1 MSHLTLTKL
10 WIKVTLLSHFKNKET
25 ITQKRYLTWLKS
37 ASSLVA
43 EHRCKLQ
50 SPFSCWRW
58 AGNLLVVSGG
68 NLIWTGSNLTL
79 IHKFVFQQSLGIDY
93 ILQLYPNSLMMQL
106 ATCMPIMA
114 LCSVFLCAG
123 FTLRKLCSQEAR
135 WPQPPWEDLHQTK
148 TGQEFQNKPQIES
161 YCPLSFVISP
171 TLSQP
176 LGNEIC
182 QLVVSGSPAHLWR
195 GDGFWFIWTTWTRV
209 GKE

>member
-1 MSHLTLTKL
+1 MY
-10 WIKVTLLSHFKNKET
+10 V
-25 ITQKRYLTWLKS
+25 TWLKP

-50 SPFSCWRW
+50 RPFSCWRW

-68 NLIWTGSNLTL
+68 NLIWTGSKLTL
-79 IHKFVFQQSLGIDY
+79 THKFVFQQSLGIDY
-93 ILQLYPNSLMMQL
+93 ILQLDPNSLMMQL
-106 ATCMPIMA
+106 ATCMPTRA

-148 TGQEFQNKPQIES
+148 TSQEFQKKPQNES

-195 GDGFWFIWTTWTRV
+195 GDGFWFIWSTWTRV